1 MNKIVC
7 DVCGTTY
14 HESVTQ
20 CPICGC
26 VRSAEAKVVPVADDE
41 EQQATATG
49 TYTYVKGGRFSK
61 SNVKKRGS
69 SHSSEVDEEEY
80 DDETQSKKA
89 DKGLLIAFIVLLLSV
104 VAVICYILVKFLS
117 PELLD
122 PNSGKKPGA
131 GNLTNDPV
139 ATTEILDDSVACEE
153 IAITQDNILMDKEN
167 ETITIEYSLEPANTT
182 DEVTFSSSDVKI
194 ATVSADG
201 VITAISSGNVT
212 ITITCGEIEKTIAVT
227 CDIQTAAPT
236 LPSVPTVD
244 LPSVA
249 PGFELNRSDFTLFK
263 KGESW
268 TLYSGNISADEI
280 TWKSSN
286 PKVAT
291 VTNGKVTAV
300 SAGKTVITA
309 EYQGTKLT
317 CNVYCKDS
325 VGEYVDPEQGGSQD
339 TEQTPRYKLN
349 KTDITISIDETC
361 VLKLTD
367 ANGNVVDATFTTS
380 NADVCSVSGST
391 VTGVD
396 AGKANVTATYDGQS
410 FVCIV
415 RVKDMFE

>member
-7 DVCGTTY
+7 DVCGTSY
-14 HESVTQ
+14 HESVNQ

-26 VRSAEAKVVPVADDE
+26 VRSADAKVVPVADDE
-41 EQQATATG
+41 EQQATSSG

-61 SNVKKRGS
+61 SNVKRRTPAV
-69 SHSSEVDEEEY
+69 SSETDEEYE
-80 DDETQSKKA
+80 EEVQNKKA
-89 DKGLLIAFIVLLLSV
+89 DRGLLVAFIVLLVSV
-104 VAVICYILVKFLS
+104 AAVICYILVKFLS

-122 PNSGKKPGA
+122 PNSNKKPGT
-131 GNLTNDPV
+131 GNVNNEPV
-139 ATTEILDDSVACEE
+139 ATTKMEEEWIGCEE
-153 IAITQDNILMDKEN
+153 ITVAQDNILLSAEN
-167 ETITIEYSLEPANTT
+167 ETISIEFTLEPADTM
-182 DEVTFSSSDVKI
+182 DEVTFTSSDEKVV
-194 ATVSADG
+194 TVSADG
-201 VITAISSGNVT
+201 VITAIGSGEAT
-212 ITITCGEIEKTIAVT
+212 IVIACGDIEKTITVT
-227 CDIQTAAPT
+227 CDIPTTEPT
-236 LPSVPTVD
+236 LPSVPSVD

-263 KGESW
+263 KGETW
-268 TLYSGNISADEI
+268 TLYSGNISASEI

-325 VGEYVDPEQGGSQD
+325 VGEYVDPDQGSTDDSQ
-339 TEQTPRYKLN
+339 QTPRYKLN
-349 KTDITISIDETC
+349 KTDITIEIDESCT
-361 VLKLTD
+361 LKLTD
-367 ANGNVVDATFTTS
+367 ENGNVVDATFTTS
-380 NADVCSVSGST
+380 NAGVCSVSGST

-396 AGKANVTATYDGQS
+396 AGKANITATYDGQS